1 VTGFTSLLSLLRHRD
16 FALLWWGG
24 LVSLIGNGFTIVAI
38 SWLLAER
45 GSPEHLG
52 LFFLVFEVAA
62 IGGGLLLTGIMDAY
76 SRRRLMILD
85 SVIRGLAVALI
96 PAVEL
101 VTPVGLGVLLV
112 SAAVLG
118 VSSPAAAVGQRA
130 MVVELLDETR
140 LGAAN
145 AAESIQWTT
154 SWLVGPAIG
163 GLLVAV
169 IGPLPTLWI
178 DAATFLVFVLALGAM
193 SARADR
199 LPRRASQRRS
209 YRADLAE
216 GLAYVRRE
224 RLVWTIVQLTA
235 GARFAEGVFLV
246 ALPFLVIEVGGEAHH
261 LGLLLAVGGAGSLLG
276 SLVAAAVRLPL
287 AMTHA
292 ITLCAAAGGV
302 AMLLTSLTPP
312 LWLLTVIFA
321 TETIIS
327 APWNI
332 YILTLRQ
339 RVPPQELVGRVLSL
353 TMLLN
358 SAGQPAGSAAG
369 GALLGPIGLPAV
381 LAGCGVLQIAN
392 AASSLLSRTWRTF
405 PMRTTAEPEP
415 APVVPEPAAAP
426 GTGA

>member
-1 VTGFTSLLSLLRHRD
+1 MASLLSLLRDRD

-24 LVSLIGNGFTIVAI
+24 LVSNIGNGFTIVAV

-45 GSPEHLG
+45 GSPEDLG

-62 IGGGLLLTGIMDAY
+62 IVGGLLLTGIMDAH
-76 SRRRLMILD
+76 SRRRLMIVD
-85 SVIRGLAVALI
+85 AMVRGLAVALV
-96 PAVEL
+96 PAVGL
-101 VTPVGLGVLLV
+101 VTPVGLGVVLA
-112 SAAVLG
+112 SAGVLG

-145 AAESIQWTT
+145 AAEGVQWTT

-163 GLLVAV
+163 GVLVAV
-169 IGPLPTLWI
+169 IGPLPTLWV
-178 DAATFLVFVLALGAM
+178 DAATFLVFALALSAM

-199 LPRRASQRRS
+199 LPHRASQRRS
-209 YRADLAE
+209 YRADLSE

-224 RLVWTIVQLTA
+224 RLMWTIVQLTA
-235 GARFAEGVFLV
+235 GARLAEGVFLV
-246 ALPFLVIEVGGEAHH
+246 ALPFLVIQGGGEAHH
-261 LGLLLAVGGAGSLLG
+261 LGLLMAVGGTGSLLG
-276 SLVAAAVRLPL
+276 SLIAAAVRLPL

-292 ITLCAAAGGV
+292 ITLFAAAGGV

-312 LWLLTVIFA
+312 LWLLAAIFA
-321 TETIIS
+321 VETVIS

-369 GALLGPIGLPAV
+369 GALLGTIGLPAV
-381 LAGCGVLQIAN
+381 MAGWGALQIAK
-392 AASSLLSRTWRTF
+392 AGYSHLSRTWRTF
-405 PMRTTAEPEP
+405 PMRTSAESELVPVGA
-415 APVVPEPAAAP
+415 APVAAP
-426 GTGA
+426 DTAA